1 MGIGRHFTTTIKPTI
16 KASNQKIAFAAGDI
30 LFDWT
35 EFRIPRG
42 AARLL
47 NIVALI
53 RGTNGADQD
62 LLAGSDLD
70 IELFFAKKI
79 EGVAPTT
86 LGDING
92 AVDTPGWFNHLIG
105 MQYLDMSANNIGSS
119 TGLVYMSMA
128 QMANRGGGPDLVL
141 ATEDHPTN
149 LGYDTYYIAGLSS
162 PTGAGTFDFST
173 NVETTAL
180 YDMSSIT
187 EATVSSLD
195 DGAAGASA
203 VANKFAVGDII
214 HDEDDVV
221 LGEIS
226 SIGTNALTFRTDGV
240 KQIHAGGITL
250 YNTPANLAAYI
261 NQNGTGATDGDVA
274 ANKELYNLNPI
285 TIKLSFEK

>member
-16 KASNQKIAFAAGDI
+16 TAELQKTAFAGGDI

-35 EFRIPRG
+35 EFRVPRG

-47 NIVALI
+47 NVVALI

-79 EGVAPTT
+79 EGVAPPT
-86 LGDING
+86 LGAING
-92 AVDTPGWFNHLIG
+92 AVNSPGWFNHLIG
-105 MQYLDMSANNIGSS
+105 MQYMNMDSNNTGST

-128 QMANRGGGPDLVL
+128 QMGNRAGGPDLVL
-141 ATEDHPTN
+141 ATEDHATD
-149 LGYDTYYIAGLSS
+149 LGYDTYYIAALSS
-162 PTGAGTFDFST
+162 IAGSGTFDFST
-173 NVETTAL
+173 NVETTGV
-180 YDMSSIT
+180 YDMSAIT
-187 EATVSSLD
+187 AATVSGLD
-195 DGAAGASA
+195 DGSGGASA

-214 HDEDDVV
+214 HDEDDVI

-226 SIGTNALTFRTDGV
+226 SIGTNALTFRTDGI

-250 YNTPANLAAYI
+250 YDTPANLAAYI